1 MKISTKGRYALL
13 IMAYLA
19 RNYNENR
26 YITLKE
32 ISESENISLKY
43 LERIIATLTKA
54 KLVATLRGA
63 TGGYKLLRDPKDYT
77 LLEIIN
83 ASEGD
88 LAPVECVEHKGT
100 CPKINNCS
108 SRKIWCELNNTI
120 DSFFENKSLKDLI

>member
-19 RNYNENR
+19 RNYEDNR

-54 KLVATLRGA
+54 KLVSTLRGA
-63 TGGYKLLRDPKDYT
+63 TGGYKLLREPKEYT

-83 ASEGD
+83 ASEGN

-108 SRKIWCELNNTI
+108 SRKIWFELNNTI
-120 DSFFENKSLKDLI
+120 DSFFENKTLQDLI